1 MRLHRAT
8 RHLTAWIACLAVLLG
23 ALAPAVTHALQA
35 GGGGIGSWVEV
46 CTAQGSRWVR
56 ADGAGTHDAAPGQE
70 SGHQHCAY
78 CGLQAGK
85 PGLVA
90 VAPAWQPPAAPGHA
104 APQRAGPRSTA
115 APPWPAAQPRAPP
128 RLS

>member
-1 MRLHRAT
+1 MRLHRAS

-35 GGGGIGSWVEV
+35 GGTGSWVEV

-56 ADGAGTHDAAPGQE
+56 ADGAGTHDAAPGHE

-78 CGLQAGK
+78 CWLQAGK
-85 PGLVA
+85 PGLPA
-90 VAPAWQPPAAPGHA
+90 TAPAWQPPAGPGHA
-104 APQRAGPRSTA
+104 APHLTGPGSTA
-115 APPWPAAQPRAPP
+115 PPPRPAAQPRAPP
-128 RLS
+128 HLS